1 MSDVIEPASSGR
13 AKCRACGR
21 SIGKGELRF
30 GERGPNPFGEGEATY
45 WFHLRCAACKRPEP
59 TLAALQAAPEDT
71 ADRDELLF
79 VARRGVEHPRLARL
93 AGVQRSP
100 SNRARCRQC
109 RETIDKDR
117 YRIALDWWED
127 GRFGGA
133 GYLHATCA
141 PAYFGSTEDL
151 EARIRWLCPGL
162 ADDDI
167 ARATIEATSAVAT

>member
-21 SIGKGELRF
+21 TIAKGELRF
-30 GERGPNPFGEGEATY
+30 GEQGPNPFGEGEATY
-45 WFHLRCAACKRPEP
+45 WFHVHCAVCKRPEP
-59 TLAALQAAPEDT
+59 AFAALDAAPEEMP
-71 ADRDELLF
+71 DREELLAI
-79 VARRGVEHPRLARL
+79 ARRGVEHPRLARF

-117 YRIALDWWED
+117 FRIALDWWED

-141 PAYFGSTEDL
+141 SAYFGSTEDL
-151 EARIRWLCPGL
+151 EERVRWLSPQL
-162 ADDDI
+162 PADEV
-167 ARATIEATSAVAT
+167 ARVGIEMAAG